1 MGALAQ
7 KIQHAFDNL
16 IRQRGRELYVA
27 GAVHIGT
34 FDAATVRAKVSS
46 DPSYLVS
53 LELRAG
59 GEGLLRVT
67 CSCPFFSDHQQ
78 CPHIWATILEADIQR
93 KLQPPPF
100 IAKLSLVSNPGVGG
114 PAPSQAAVVDEDDDD
129 LDDLDPYRSGDLD
142 DDPTLDRRAP
152 TTPLVRRSK
161 DPEWKHFVNL
171 MSRAIAVTAA
181 GPLAAKV
188 GGLAPTTG
196 QTMYS
201 VNVPQTM
208 TGRGVVLELYSRER
222 KKNGDWG
229 VPKARPVERESID
242 LIADPL
248 DRDVCNLLIGGEA
261 KAGYA
266 TYYGRDRH
274 SRFTLNTAVQEAV
287 LPTLAKAGRLFLLTK
302 EYGEHVP
309 LAFDDGAAWDFHL
322 ELHTDEKKREYV
334 LKGSLRRGDERK
346 PLSEPVMLNAD
357 KWVFWRDQLSRL
369 NDAGA
374 FPLIGSLRQEN
385 EIRVPL
391 AQGAEFVAMLQ
402 RLPRLPPLD
411 APVELRV
418 EEAHVVPS
426 ACLRIKKPMYDPRN
440 DLRGELSFDYNGI
453 MVLASSVERGV
464 MHPTERKLFVRDVG
478 AENAFAARMM
488 ELGFKVTKN
497 SASGEPELNPRHLPR
512 VVAALIADK
521 WRVEADGKLY
531 RTPGEMKMT
540 VSSGID
546 WFELRAEI
554 DFGGATTTLPAL
566 LAALRKGETM
576 VRLDDGS
583 FGLLPEEWLKRYGI
597 LAGTG
602 KAHEDHVRF
611 SKTQAGV
618 LDALL
623 AAQPQSTCDET
634 FTRVSEEL
642 RSFKSIKA
650 VNPPSGFIGELREYQ
665 REGLGWLY
673 FLQRFGFGGCLADDM
688 GLGKTVQVLALL
700 ESRRELHVD
709 VPLKKAAVAK
719 AISSDELDVAPKTS
733 LAVVPRSL
741 IFNWKQEAARFAPK
755 LRVLDHTGPF
765 RDKDAE
771 KFDDYDLVLT
781 TYGTLRSDIVFIKD
795 MAFDYVIL
803 DEAQIIKNADTG
815 TAKAARL
822 VQGAH
827 RLCMSGTPVENHL
840 NDLWSMFEFLNPG
853 MLGTATVFQTSASAA
868 SDSNPEARELLS
880 RALRPFILRRT
891 KAQVAK
897 DLPEKTEQTI
907 HCEMEPEQRKMY
919 NDLRDHYR
927 KSLMGLI
934 ERDGIN
940 SSKIQILEAL
950 LRLRQAAC
958 HPGLIDKEKINDP
971 SAKLD
976 ALIPQLEE
984 VLEEGHK
991 ALVFSQF
998 TSFLSIAKKK
1008 LDAANIPYEYLDGK
1022 TRDRQAKVDRF
1033 QNDPDCKLFLIS
1045 LKAGGLGLNLTA
1057 AEYVFLLDPWW
1068 NPAVESQAIDRAH
1081 RIGQTQQ
1088 VFAYRLIVR
1097 DSIEEKVVMLQQ
1109 NKRDLADAIIGAGN
1123 SMIGGL
1129 KREDLELLLG

>member
-1 MGALAQ
+1 MGTLAS
-7 KIQHAFDNL
+7 KIQHEFDNI
-16 IRQRGRELYVA
+16 IRQRGREYYVS
-27 GAVHIGT
+27 GAVHVDT
-34 FDAATVRAKVSS
+34 FDESSVSAKVSGERA
-46 DPSYLVS
+46 YQVS
-53 LELRAG
+53 LKLKTSTI
-59 GEGLLRVT
+59 EGRLNAF
-67 CSCPFFSDHQQ
+67 CSCPYYRDGNPCKHL
-78 CPHIWATILEADIQR
+78 WAVILEADIQR
-93 KLQPPPF
+93 KLQPPPQ
-100 IAKLSLVSNPGVGG
+100 IVRLSLEMANGTDPNNP
-114 PAPSQAAVVDEDDDD
+114 PDFDDPEDDD
-129 LDDLDPYRSGDLD
+129 YD
-142 DDPTLDRRAP
+142 DDDENPFKPERSSGASRRAASRKVARIKP
-152 TTPLVRRSK
+152 AAPE
-161 DPEWKHFVNL
+161 PEWKRFVSG
-171 MSRAIAVTAA
+171 MTRA
-181 GPLAAKV
+181 LAANPSNPLTGTKNGGAATFV
-188 GGLAPTTG
+188 GASGEMLFV
-196 QTMYS
+196 
-201 VNVPQTM
+201 VNVPQTLN
-208 TGRGVVLELYSRER
+208 GQGLALELYYRER

-229 VPKARPVERESID
+229 ASKPRNIERGAMASITN
-242 LIADPL
+242 PL
-248 DRDVCNLLIGGEA
+248 DHRVCNLLLGGETSR
-261 KAGYA
+261 GY
-266 TYYGRDRH
+266 TYSYYGRERF
-274 SRFTLNTAVQEAV
+274 SRFTLNDALQEAI
-287 LPTLAKAGRLFLLTK
+287 LPELAQAGRLYLQSK
-302 EYGEHVP
+302 EYGAQE
-309 LAFDDGAAWDFHL
+309 LLKFDDGPPWIFHL
-322 ELHTDEKKREYV
+322 ELNTDTVRGDYV
-334 LKGSLRRGDERK
+334 LVGSLRRGTERMA
-346 PLSEPVMLNAD
+346 LGLPVMLIAG
-357 KWVFWRDQLSRL
+357 KWVFGRDRLSRF
-369 NDAGA
+369 DDSGA
-374 FPLIGSLRQEN
+374 FPLVSSLRHEK

-391 AQGAEFVAMLQ
+391 EKGAEFVAMLQ
-402 RLPRLPPLD
+402 RLPKLPPLD
-411 APVELRV
+411 APEDLRV
-418 EEAHVVPS
+418 EEVSGMPS
-426 ACLRIKKPMYDPRN
+426 PCLRIKKPMYDPRG
-440 DLRGELSFDYNGI
+440 DLRGELSFDYNGATI
-453 MVLASSVERGV
+453 LASASERGV
-464 MHPTERKLFVRDVG
+464 FVPAERRLYMRDRA
-478 AENAFAARMM
+478 AESAAALRMM
-488 ELGFKVTKN
+488 ELGFRVSRN
-497 SASGEPELNPRHLPR
+497 SATGEPELPPRNLPR
-512 VVAALIADK
+512 VVATLIAEK

-540 VSSGID
+540 VASGID
-546 WFELRAEI
+546 WFELRAEV

-566 LAALRKGETM
+566 LAALRKGETI

-611 SKTQAGV
+611 SKSQAGV

-634 FTRVSEEL
+634 FARVSAEL
-642 RSFKSIKA
+642 RSFESIKP
-650 VNPPSGFIGELREYQ
+650 VDPPAEFVGELREYQ

-700 ESRRELHVD
+700 ESRRSTSD
-709 VPLKKAAVAK
+709 VP
-719 AISSDELDVAPKTS
+719 DAPPKPS

-741 IFNWKQEAARFAPK
+741 VFNWKQEATRFTPK

-765 RDKDAE
+765 REKDAS
-771 KFDDYDLVLT
+771 KFADYDLVIT
-781 TYGTLRSDIVFIKD
+781 TYGTLRSDIVFLKD
-795 MAFDYVIL
+795 VAFDYVVL
-803 DEAQIIKNADTG
+803 DEAQTIKNADTG

-853 MLGTATVFQTSASAA
+853 MLGTASVFQTSASAA
-868 SDSNPEARELLS
+868 SGADPEARGLLS

-927 KSLMGLI
+927 KALMGLI

-958 HPGLIDKEKINDP
+958 HPGLIDKTKIGDP

-976 ALIPQLEE
+976 ALLPQIEE

-998 TSFLSIAKKK
+998 TSFLAIARKK
-1008 LDAANIPYEYLDGK
+1008 LDAAKIPYEYLDGK
-1022 TRDRQAKVDRF
+1022 TRDRQSKVDRF

-1081 RIGQTQQ
+1081 RIGQTRQ

-1097 DSIEEKVVMLQQ
+1097 DTIEEKVVLLQQ
-1109 NKRDLADAIIGAGN
+1109 SKRDLADAIIGAGN
-1123 SMIGGL
+1123 SLIGGL